1 MKVKKIAIDGFKSFY
16 KRTEI
21 DFDDVKGLWRI
32 SGDVGAGKTTIGEA
46 IMYGLFGDV
55 KGKNN
60 AALVSWGLKKGFIE
74 VWCESAGRDIYIK
87 REFRLQGQA
96 SLYVTVDGEELIFT
110 NKRDAQGQLESDYYD
125 ISRMTLELLCIVS
138 FNNFK
143 SITTLNAA
151 DTKKF
156 LDQVFGFYIITQ
168 YADATKDLRN
178 ESIELEGEIKQSI
191 NNIQMQINKIIE
203 MSNKTKIEG
212 DMDKTFADMKSQISL
227 QKQAKEKFIKFQTE
241 QNKILRELQSKLSEI
256 KTLGLNKKKEID
268 FIKQGICPTCG
279 APIDQSQLPIK
290 EKEKEMLGEQ
300 YKEVNEKYQ
309 TVSGRITDQQTKWSK
324 IDTEYGSKIVELSS
338 LYNRLLD
345 QSKRTKINTSEIDK
359 LNGDI
364 KDLQDKLLLAEKDT
378 EEWNQLFDLFTTNM
392 RTNTLSN
399 FIPILNQNIA
409 RYMSQLHQP
418 YELKFSN
425 DFKSELIIFGVDRP
439 IPVSSLST
447 GQLKTV
453 DMTAMLGVLSVIM
466 HNVNFNIMFL
476 DELISNMHS
485 DLRDMVCE
493 VLRSSLHKDQ
503 TIFLISHTDLNN
515 TYLDGEIE
523 AKMEMTKKFSRE
535 TTIKINKFN

>member
-1 MKVKKIAIDGFKSFY
+1 MNIKKIVIDGFKSFY
-16 KRTEI
+16 NRTEI
-21 DFDDVKGLWRI
+21 DFDEIKGLWRI
-32 SGDVGAGKTTIGEA
+32 SGDVGAGKTSIGEA
-46 IMYGLFGDV
+46 IMYGLFGDI

-60 AALVSWGLKKGFIE
+60 ADLVSWGLKKGFMEI
-74 VWCESAGRDIYIK
+74 WCECNNRNIYIK

-96 SLYVTVDGEELIFT
+96 SLYVTVDDEELIFT
-110 NKRDAQGQLESDYYD
+110 NKRDAQGQLEREYYD

-168 YADATKDLRN
+168 YSDITKEFKN
-178 ESIELEGEIKQSI
+178 ESIEKENEISRSI
-191 NNIQMQINKIIE
+191 DNIQMQINKILE
-203 MSNKTKIEG
+203 LSNKTKIEG
-212 DMDKTFADMKSQISL
+212 DMGVTEEEIKSI
-227 QKQAKEKFIKFQTE
+227 KETHKGDTIKLKE
-241 QNKILRELQSKLSEI
+241 GENKMNIQLRELQSKLSEI
-256 KTLGLNKKKEID
+256 KTLGLNKKREID

-279 APIDQSQLPIK
+279 APIDQAQLPIK
-290 EKEKEMLGEQ
+290 EKEKEVLGEQ
-300 YKEVNEKYQ
+300 YKEYSDKYKDVEAKFREK
-309 TVSGRITDQQTKWSK
+309 QQKWNKLNDERNGK
-324 IDTEYGSKIVELSS
+324 IMELTAFLAQLKEQAS
-338 LYNRLLD
+338 
-345 QSKRTKINTSEIDK
+345 RTKINTTEIDK
-359 LNGDI
+359 LKRDI
-364 KDLQDKLLLAEKDT
+364 EDLQKQLMASKKDT
-378 EEWNQLFDLFTTNM
+378 EEWNQLFDVLTTHM
-392 RTNTLSN
+392 RADTLSN

-418 YELKFSN
+418 YELNFSN
-425 DFKSELIIFGVDRP
+425 DFKSTLSIFGVERE

-493 VLRSSLHKDQ
+493 VLKSSLQPGQ
-503 TIFLISHTDLNN
+503 TIFLISHADLNSS
-515 TYLDGEIE
+515 YLDGEIE
-523 AKMEMTKKFSRE
+523 AKINLTNRYNKE
-535 TTIKINKFN
+535 TTLKINHF

>member
-1 MKVKKIAIDGFKSFY
+1 MNIKKIVIDGFKSFY
-16 KRTEI
+16 NRTEI
-21 DFDDVKGLWRI
+21 DFDEIKGLWRI
-32 SGDVGAGKTTIGEA
+32 SGDVGAGKTSIGEA
-46 IMYGLFGDV
+46 IMYGLFGDI

-60 AALVSWGLKKGFIE
+60 ADLVSWGLKKGFMEI
-74 VWCESAGRDIYIK
+74 WCECNNRNIYIK

-96 SLYVTVDGEELIFT
+96 SLYVTVDDEELIFT
-110 NKRDAQGQLESDYYD
+110 NKRDAQGQLEREYYD

-168 YADATKDLRN
+168 YSDITKEFKN
-178 ESIELEGEIKQSI
+178 ESIEKENEISRSI
-191 NNIQMQINKIIE
+191 DNIQMQINKILE
-203 MSNKTKIEG
+203 LSNKTKIEG
-212 DMDKTFADMKSQISL
+212 DMGVTEEEIKSI
-227 QKQAKEKFIKFQTE
+227 KETHKGDTIKLKE
-241 QNKILRELQSKLSEI
+241 GENKMNIQLRELQSKLSEI
-256 KTLGLNKKKEID
+256 KTLGLNKKREID

-279 APIDQSQLPIK
+279 APIDQAQLPIK
-290 EKEKEMLGEQ
+290 EKEKEVLGEQ
-300 YKEVNEKYQ
+300 YKEYSDKYKDVEAKFREK
-309 TVSGRITDQQTKWSK
+309 QQKWNKLNDERNGK
-324 IDTEYGSKIVELSS
+324 IMELTAFLAQLKEQAS
-338 LYNRLLD
+338 
-345 QSKRTKINTSEIDK
+345 RTKINTTEIDK
-359 LNGDI
+359 LKRDI
-364 KDLQDKLLLAEKDT
+364 EDLQEQLMASKKDT
-378 EEWNQLFDLFTTNM
+378 EEWNQLFDVLTTHM
-392 RTNTLSN
+392 RADTLSN

-418 YELKFSN
+418 YELNFSN
-425 DFKSELIIFGVDRP
+425 DFKSTLSIFGVERE

-493 VLRSSLHKDQ
+493 VLKSSLQPGQ
-503 TIFLISHTDLNN
+503 TIFLISHADLNSS
-515 TYLDGEIE
+515 YLDGEIE
-523 AKMEMTKKFSRE
+523 AKINLTNRNDME
-535 TTIKINKFN
+535 TTLKINHF

>member
-1 MKVKKIAIDGFKSFY
+1 MNIKKIVIDGFKSFY
-16 KRTEI
+16 NRTEI
-21 DFDDVKGLWRI
+21 DFDEIKGLWRI
-32 SGDVGAGKTTIGEA
+32 SGDVGAGKTSIGEA
-46 IMYGLFGDV
+46 IMYGLFGDI

-60 AALVSWGLKKGFIE
+60 ADLVSWGLKKGFMEI
-74 VWCESAGRDIYIK
+74 WCECNNRNIYIK

-96 SLYVTVDGEELIFT
+96 SLYVTVDDEELIFT
-110 NKRDAQGQLESDYYD
+110 NKRDAQGQLEREYYD

-168 YADATKDLRN
+168 YSDITKGFKN
-178 ESIELEGEIKQSI
+178 ESIEKENEISRSI
-191 NNIQMQINKIIE
+191 DNIQMQINKILE
-203 MSNKTKIEG
+203 LSNKTKIEG
-212 DMDKTFADMKSQISL
+212 DMGVTEEEIKSI
-227 QKQAKEKFIKFQTE
+227 KETHKGDTIKLKE
-241 QNKILRELQSKLSEI
+241 GENKMNIQLRELQSKLSEI
-256 KTLGLNKKKEID
+256 KTLGLNKKREID

-279 APIDQSQLPIK
+279 APIDQAQLPIK
-290 EKEKEMLGEQ
+290 EKEKEVLGEQ
-300 YKEVNEKYQ
+300 YKEYSDKYKDVEAKFREK
-309 TVSGRITDQQTKWSK
+309 QQKWNKLNDERNGK
-324 IDTEYGSKIVELSS
+324 IMELTAFLAQLKEQAS
-338 LYNRLLD
+338 
-345 QSKRTKINTSEIDK
+345 RTKINTTEIDK
-359 LNGDI
+359 LKRDI
-364 KDLQDKLLLAEKDT
+364 EDLQKQLMASKKDT
-378 EEWNQLFDLFTTNM
+378 EEWNQLFDVLTTHM
-392 RTNTLSN
+392 RADTLSN

-418 YELKFSN
+418 YELNFSN
-425 DFKSELIIFGVDRP
+425 DFKSTLSIFGVERE

-493 VLRSSLHKDQ
+493 VLKSSLQPGQ
-503 TIFLISHTDLNN
+503 TIFLISHADLNSS
-515 TYLDGEIE
+515 YLDGEIE
-523 AKMEMTKKFSRE
+523 AKINLTNRYNEE
-535 TTIKINKFN
+535 TTLKINHF

>member
-1 MKVKKIAIDGFKSFY
+1 MNIKKIVIDGFKSFY
-16 KRTEI
+16 NRTEI
-21 DFDDVKGLWRI
+21 DFDEIKGLWRI
-32 SGDVGAGKTTIGEA
+32 SGDVGAGKTSIGEA
-46 IMYGLFGDV
+46 IMYGLFGDI

-60 AALVSWGLKKGFIE
+60 ADLVSWGLKKGFMEI
-74 VWCESAGRDIYIK
+74 WCECNNRNIYIK

-96 SLYVTVDGEELIFT
+96 SLYVTVDDEELIFT
-110 NKRDAQGQLESDYYD
+110 NKRDAQGQLEREYYD

-168 YADATKDLRN
+168 YSDITKEFKN
-178 ESIELEGEIKQSI
+178 ESIEKENEISRSI
-191 NNIQMQINKIIE
+191 DNIQMQINKILE
-203 MSNKTKIEG
+203 LSNKTKIEG
-212 DMDKTFADMKSQISL
+212 DMGATEEKIKSI
-227 QKQAKEKFIKFQTE
+227 KETHKGDTIKLKE
-241 QNKILRELQSKLSEI
+241 GENKMNMQLRELQSKLSEI
-256 KTLGLNKKKEID
+256 KTLGLNKKREID

-279 APIDQSQLPIK
+279 APIDQAQLPIK
-290 EKEKEMLGEQ
+290 EKEKEVLGEQ
-300 YKEVNEKYQ
+300 YKEYSDKYKDVEAKFREK
-309 TVSGRITDQQTKWSK
+309 QQKWNKLNDERNGK
-324 IDTEYGSKIVELSS
+324 IMELTTFLTQLKEQAS
-338 LYNRLLD
+338 
-345 QSKRTKINTSEIDK
+345 RTKINTTEIDK
-359 LNGDI
+359 LKRDI
-364 KDLQDKLLLAEKDT
+364 EDLQKQLMASKKDT
-378 EEWNQLFDLFTTNM
+378 EEWNQLFDVLTTHM
-392 RTNTLSN
+392 RADTLSN

-418 YELKFSN
+418 YELNFSN
-425 DFKSELIIFGVDRP
+425 DFKSTLSIFGVERE

-493 VLRSSLHKDQ
+493 VLKSSLQPGQ
-503 TIFLISHTDLNN
+503 TIFLISHADLNSS
-515 TYLDGEIE
+515 YLDGEIE
-523 AKMEMTKKFSRE
+523 TKINLTNRYNKE
-535 TTIKINKFN
+535 TTLKINHF

>member
-1 MKVKKIAIDGFKSFY
+1 MNIKKIVIDGFKSFY
-16 KRTEI
+16 NKTEI
-21 DFDDVKGLWRI
+21 DFDEIKGLWRI
-32 SGDVGAGKTTIGEA
+32 SGDVGAGKTSIGEA
-46 IMYGLFGDV
+46 IMYGLFGDI

-60 AALVSWGLKKGFIE
+60 ADLVSWGLKKGFMEI
-74 VWCESAGRDIYIK
+74 WCECNNRNIYIK

-96 SLYVTVDGEELIFT
+96 SLYVTVDDEELIFT
-110 NKRDAQGQLESDYYD
+110 NKRDAQGQLEREYYD

-168 YADATKDLRN
+168 YSDITKGFKN
-178 ESIELEGEIKQSI
+178 ESIERENEMSRSI
-191 NNIQMQINKIIE
+191 DNIQMQINKILE
-203 MSNKTKIEG
+203 LSNKTKIEG
-212 DMDKTFADMKSQISL
+212 DMGATEEKIKSI
-227 QKQAKEKFIKFQTE
+227 KETHKGDTIKLKEGENEMNIQ
-241 QNKILRELQSKLSEI
+241 LRELQSKLSEI
-256 KTLGLNKKKEID
+256 KTLGLNKKREID

-279 APIDQSQLPIK
+279 APIDQAQLPIK
-290 EKEKEMLGEQ
+290 EKEKEVLGEQ
-300 YKEVNEKYQ
+300 YKEYSDKYKDVEAKFREK
-309 TVSGRITDQQTKWSK
+309 QQKWNKLNDERNGK
-324 IDTEYGSKIVELSS
+324 IIELTTFLTQLKEQAS
-338 LYNRLLD
+338 
-345 QSKRTKINTSEIDK
+345 RTKINTTEIDK
-359 LNGDI
+359 LNRDI
-364 KDLQDKLLLAEKDT
+364 EDLQEQLMTSKKDT
-378 EEWNQLFDLFTTNM
+378 EEWNQLFDVLTTHM
-392 RTNTLSN
+392 RADTLSN

-418 YELKFSN
+418 YELNFSN
-425 DFKSELIIFGVDRP
+425 DFKSTLSIFGVERE

-493 VLRSSLHKDQ
+493 VLKSSLQPGQ
-503 TIFLISHTDLNN
+503 TIFLISHADLNSS
-515 TYLDGEIE
+515 YLDGEIE
-523 AKMEMTKKFSRE
+523 TKINLTNRYNKE
-535 TTIKINKFN
+535 TTLKINHF

>member
-1 MKVKKIAIDGFKSFY
+1 MNIKKIVIDGFKSFY
-16 KRTEI
+16 NKTEI
-21 DFDDVKGLWRI
+21 DFDEIKGLWRI
-32 SGDVGAGKTTIGEA
+32 SGDVGTGKTSIGEA
-46 IMYGLFGDV
+46 IMYGLFGDI

-60 AALVSWGLKKGFIE
+60 TDLVSWGLKKGFVEI
-74 VWCESAGRDIYIK
+74 WCECNNRNIYIK

-96 SLYVTVDGEELIFT
+96 SLYVTVDDEELIFT
-110 NKRDAQGQLESDYYD
+110 NKRDAQGQLEREYYD

-168 YADATKDLRN
+168 YSDITKEFKN
-178 ESIELEGEIKQSI
+178 ESIEKENEISRSI
-191 NNIQMQINKIIE
+191 DNIQMQINKILE
-203 MSNKTKIEG
+203 LSNKTKIEG
-212 DMDKTFADMKSQISL
+212 DMGATEEEIKSI
-227 QKQAKEKFIKFQTE
+227 KETHKGDTIKLKE
-241 QNKILRELQSKLSEI
+241 GENKMNIQLRELQSKLSEI
-256 KTLGLNKKKEID
+256 KTLGLNKKREID

-290 EKEKEMLGEQ
+290 EKEKEVLGEQ
-300 YKEVNEKYQ
+300 YKEYSEKYKD
-309 TVSGRITDQQTKWSK
+309 VEAKFREKQQKWNKLNDERNGK
-324 IDTEYGSKIVELSS
+324 IIELTAFLTQLKEQAS
-338 LYNRLLD
+338 
-345 QSKRTKINTSEIDK
+345 RTKINTTEIDK
-359 LNGDI
+359 LKRDI
-364 KDLQDKLLLAEKDT
+364 EVLQEQLMASKKDT
-378 EEWNQLFDLFTTNM
+378 EEWNQLFDVLTTHM
-392 RTNTLSN
+392 RADTLSN

-418 YELKFSN
+418 YELNFSN
-425 DFKSELIIFGVDRP
+425 DFKSTLSIFGVERE

-493 VLRSSLHKDQ
+493 VLKSSLQPGQ
-503 TIFLISHTDLNN
+503 TIFLISHTNLNSS
-515 TYLDGEIE
+515 YLDGEIE
-523 AKMEMTKKFSRE
+523 TKINLTNRYNEE
-535 TTIKINKFN
+535 TTLKINHF

>member
-1 MKVKKIAIDGFKSFY
+1 MNIKKIVIDGFKSFY
-16 KRTEI
+16 NRTEI
-21 DFDDVKGLWRI
+21 DFDEIKGLWRI
-32 SGDVGAGKTTIGEA
+32 SGDVGAGKTSIGEA
-46 IMYGLFGDV
+46 IMYGLFGDI

-60 AALVSWGLKKGFIE
+60 ADLVSWGLKKGFMEI
-74 VWCESAGRDIYIK
+74 WCECNNRNIYIK

-96 SLYVTVDGEELIFT
+96 SLYVTVDDEELIFT
-110 NKRDAQGQLESDYYD
+110 NKRDAQGQLEREYYD

-168 YADATKDLRN
+168 YSDITKEFKN
-178 ESIELEGEIKQSI
+178 ESIEKENEISRSI
-191 NNIQMQINKIIE
+191 DNIQMQINKILE
-203 MSNKTKIEG
+203 LSNKTKIEG
-212 DMDKTFADMKSQISL
+212 DMGVTEEEIKSI
-227 QKQAKEKFIKFQTE
+227 KETHKGDTIKLKERENEMNIQ
-241 QNKILRELQSKLSEI
+241 LRELQSKLSEI
-256 KTLGLNKKKEID
+256 KTLGLNKKREID

-279 APIDQSQLPIK
+279 APIDQAQLPIK
-290 EKEKEMLGEQ
+290 EKEKEVLGEQ
-300 YKEVNEKYQ
+300 YKEYSDKYKDVEAKFREK
-309 TVSGRITDQQTKWSK
+309 QQKWNKLNDERNGK
-324 IDTEYGSKIVELSS
+324 IIELTTFLTQLKEQAS
-338 LYNRLLD
+338 
-345 QSKRTKINTSEIDK
+345 RTKINTTEIDK
-359 LNGDI
+359 LKRDI
-364 KDLQDKLLLAEKDT
+364 EDLQKQLMASKKDT
-378 EEWNQLFDLFTTNM
+378 EEWNQLFDVLTTHM
-392 RTNTLSN
+392 RADTLSN

-418 YELKFSN
+418 YELNFSN
-425 DFKSELIIFGVDRP
+425 DFKSTLSIFGVERE

-493 VLRSSLHKDQ
+493 VLKSSLQPGQ
-503 TIFLISHTDLNN
+503 TIFLISHADLNSS
-515 TYLDGEIE
+515 YLDGEIE
-523 AKMEMTKKFSRE
+523 TKINLTNRYNKE
-535 TTIKINKFN
+535 TTLKINHF

>member
-1 MKVKKIAIDGFKSFY
+1 MNIKKIVIDGFKSFY
-16 KRTEI
+16 NRTEI
-21 DFDDVKGLWRI
+21 DFDEIKGLWRI
-32 SGDVGAGKTTIGEA
+32 SGDVGAGKTSIGEA
-46 IMYGLFGDV
+46 IMYGLFGDI

-60 AALVSWGLKKGFIE
+60 ADLVSWGLKKGFMEI
-74 VWCESAGRDIYIK
+74 WCECNNRNIYIK

-96 SLYVTVDGEELIFT
+96 SLYVTVDDEELIFT
-110 NKRDAQGQLESDYYD
+110 NKRDAQGQLEREYYD

-168 YADATKDLRN
+168 YSDITKEFKN
-178 ESIELEGEIKQSI
+178 ESIEKENEISRSI
-191 NNIQMQINKIIE
+191 DNIQMQINKILE
-203 MSNKTKIEG
+203 LSNKTKIEG
-212 DMDKTFADMKSQISL
+212 DMGATEEEIKSI
-227 QKQAKEKFIKFQTE
+227 KETHKGDTIKLKE
-241 QNKILRELQSKLSEI
+241 GENKMNIQLRELQSKLSEI
-256 KTLGLNKKKEID
+256 KTLGLNKKREID

-279 APIDQSQLPIK
+279 APIDQAQLPIK
-290 EKEKEMLGEQ
+290 EKEKEVLGEQ
-300 YKEVNEKYQ
+300 YKEYSDKYKDVEAKFREK
-309 TVSGRITDQQTKWSK
+309 QQKWNKLNDERNGK
-324 IDTEYGSKIVELSS
+324 IIELTSFLTQLKEQAS
-338 LYNRLLD
+338 
-345 QSKRTKINTSEIDK
+345 RTKINTTEIDK
-359 LNGDI
+359 LKRDI
-364 KDLQDKLLLAEKDT
+364 EVLQEQLMASKKDT
-378 EEWNQLFDLFTTNM
+378 EEWNQLFDVLTTHM
-392 RTNTLSN
+392 RADTLSN

-418 YELKFSN
+418 YELNFSN
-425 DFKSELIIFGVDRP
+425 DFKSTLSIFGVERE

-493 VLRSSLHKDQ
+493 VLKSSLQPGQ
-503 TIFLISHTDLNN
+503 TIFLISHADLNSS
-515 TYLDGEIE
+515 YLDGEIE
-523 AKMEMTKKFSRE
+523 TKINLTNRHNEE
-535 TTIKINKFN
+535 TTLKINHF

>member
-1 MKVKKIAIDGFKSFY
+1 MNIKKIVIDGFKSFY
-16 KRTEI
+16 NRTEI
-21 DFDDVKGLWRI
+21 DFDEIKGLWRI
-32 SGDVGAGKTTIGEA
+32 SGDVGAGKTSIGEA
-46 IMYGLFGDV
+46 IMYGLFGDI

-60 AALVSWGLKKGFIE
+60 ADLVSWGLKKGFMEI
-74 VWCESAGRDIYIK
+74 WCECNNRNIYIK

-96 SLYVTVDGEELIFT
+96 SLYVTVDDEELIFT
-110 NKRDAQGQLESDYYD
+110 NKRDAQGQLEREYYD

-168 YADATKDLRN
+168 YSDITKGFKN
-178 ESIELEGEIKQSI
+178 ESIERENEMSRSI
-191 NNIQMQINKIIE
+191 DNIQMQINKILE
-203 MSNKTKIEG
+203 LSNKTKIEG
-212 DMDKTFADMKSQISL
+212 DMGVTEEEIKSI
-227 QKQAKEKFIKFQTE
+227 KETHKGDTIKLKE
-241 QNKILRELQSKLSEI
+241 GENKMNIQLRELQSKLSEI
-256 KTLGLNKKKEID
+256 KTLGLNKKREID

-279 APIDQSQLPIK
+279 APIDQAQLPIK
-290 EKEKEMLGEQ
+290 EKEKEVLGEQ
-300 YKEVNEKYQ
+300 YKEYSDKYKDVEAKFREK
-309 TVSGRITDQQTKWSK
+309 QQKWNKLNDERNGK
-324 IDTEYGSKIVELSS
+324 IMELTAFLAQLKEQAS
-338 LYNRLLD
+338 
-345 QSKRTKINTSEIDK
+345 RTKINTTEIDK
-359 LNGDI
+359 LKRDI
-364 KDLQDKLLLAEKDT
+364 EDLQEQLMASKKDT
-378 EEWNQLFDLFTTNM
+378 EEWNQLFDVLTTHM
-392 RTNTLSN
+392 RADTLSN

-418 YELKFSN
+418 YELNFSN
-425 DFKSELIIFGVDRP
+425 DFKSTLSIFGVERE

-493 VLRSSLHKDQ
+493 VLKSSLQPGQ
-503 TIFLISHTDLNN
+503 TIFLISHADLNSS
-515 TYLDGEIE
+515 YLDGEIE
-523 AKMEMTKKFSRE
+523 AKINLTNRNDME
-535 TTIKINKFN
+535 TTLKINHF

>member
-1 MKVKKIAIDGFKSFY
+1 MNIKKIVIDGFKSFY
-16 KRTEI
+16 NRTEI
-21 DFDDVKGLWRI
+21 DFDEIKGLWRI
-32 SGDVGAGKTTIGEA
+32 SGDVGAGKTSIGEA
-46 IMYGLFGDV
+46 IMYGLFGDI

-60 AALVSWGLKKGFIE
+60 ADLVSWGLKKGFMEI
-74 VWCESAGRDIYIK
+74 WCECNNRNIYIK

-96 SLYVTVDGEELIFT
+96 SLYVTVDDEELIFT
-110 NKRDAQGQLESDYYD
+110 NKRDAQGQLEREYYD

-168 YADATKDLRN
+168 YSDITKEFKN
-178 ESIELEGEIKQSI
+178 ESIEKENEISRSI
-191 NNIQMQINKIIE
+191 DNIQMQINKILE
-203 MSNKTKIEG
+203 LSNKTKIEG
-212 DMDKTFADMKSQISL
+212 DMGATEEEIKSI
-227 QKQAKEKFIKFQTE
+227 KETHKGDTIKLKEGENEMNIQ
-241 QNKILRELQSKLSEI
+241 LRELQSKLSEI
-256 KTLGLNKKKEID
+256 KTLGLNKKREID

-279 APIDQSQLPIK
+279 APIDQAQLHIK
-290 EKEKEMLGEQ
+290 EKEKEVLGEQ
-300 YKEVNEKYQ
+300 YKEYSDKYKDVEAKFREK
-309 TVSGRITDQQTKWSK
+309 QQKWNKLNDERNGK
-324 IDTEYGSKIVELSS
+324 IIELTTFLTQLKEQAS
-338 LYNRLLD
+338 
-345 QSKRTKINTSEIDK
+345 RTKINTTEIDK
-359 LNGDI
+359 LKRDI
-364 KDLQDKLLLAEKDT
+364 EDLQKQLMASKKDT
-378 EEWNQLFDLFTTNM
+378 EEWNQLFDVLTTHM
-392 RTNTLSN
+392 RADTLSN

-418 YELKFSN
+418 YELNFSN
-425 DFKSELIIFGVDRP
+425 DFKSTLSIFGVERE

-493 VLRSSLHKDQ
+493 VLKSSLQPGQ
-503 TIFLISHTDLNN
+503 TIFLISHADLNSS
-515 TYLDGEIE
+515 YLDGEIE
-523 AKMEMTKKFSRE
+523 AKINLTNRYNKE
-535 TTIKINKFN
+535 TTLKINHF

>member
-1 MKVKKIAIDGFKSFY
+1 MNIKKIVIDGFKSFY
-16 KRTEI
+16 NRTEI
-21 DFDDVKGLWRI
+21 DFDEIKGLWRI
-32 SGDVGAGKTTIGEA
+32 SGDVGAGKTSIGEA
-46 IMYGLFGDV
+46 IMYGLFGDI

-60 AALVSWGLKKGFIE
+60 ADLVSWGLKKGFME
-74 VWCESAGRDIYIK
+74 TWCECNNRNIYIK

-96 SLYVTVDGEELIFT
+96 SLYVTVDDEELIFT
-110 NKRDAQGQLESDYYD
+110 NKRDAQGQLEREYYD

-168 YADATKDLRN
+168 YSDITKGFKN
-178 ESIELEGEIKQSI
+178 ESIEKENEISRSI
-191 NNIQMQINKIIE
+191 DNIQMQINKILE
-203 MSNKTKIEG
+203 LSNKTKIEG
-212 DMDKTFADMKSQISL
+212 DMGVTEEEIKSI
-227 QKQAKEKFIKFQTE
+227 KETYKGDTIKLKE
-241 QNKILRELQSKLSEI
+241 GENKMNIQLRELQSKLSEI
-256 KTLGLNKKKEID
+256 KTLGLNKKREID

-279 APIDQSQLPIK
+279 APIDQAQLPIK
-290 EKEKEMLGEQ
+290 EKEKEVLGEQ
-300 YKEVNEKYQ
+300 YKEYSDKYKDVEAKFREK
-309 TVSGRITDQQTKWSK
+309 QQKWNKLNDERNGK
-324 IDTEYGSKIVELSS
+324 IMELTAFLAQLKEQAS
-338 LYNRLLD
+338 
-345 QSKRTKINTSEIDK
+345 RTKINTTEIDK
-359 LNGDI
+359 LKRDI
-364 KDLQDKLLLAEKDT
+364 EDLQKQLMASKKDT
-378 EEWNQLFDLFTTNM
+378 EEWNQLFDVLTTHM
-392 RTNTLSN
+392 RADTLSN

-418 YELKFSN
+418 YELNFSN
-425 DFKSELIIFGVDRP
+425 DFKSTLSIFGVERE

-493 VLRSSLHKDQ
+493 VLKSSLQPGQ
-503 TIFLISHTDLNN
+503 TIFLISHADLNSS
-515 TYLDGEIE
+515 YLDGEIE
-523 AKMEMTKKFSRE
+523 AKINLTNRNDME
-535 TTIKINKFN
+535 TTLKINHF